1 MRRVSSCL
9 TLKGFITA
17 YCVLIAMSLFSQ
29 DINIPMEPKYWD
41 YDTSRVEFVKH
52 RAVAALQ
59 NKNGAYYQIFLK
71 NQVFTNGTIE
81 YDVEL
86 TGIGFPG
93 INFRMSADK
102 KNGENFYIRSFGKV
116 NALARTTLQYAAI
129 INGTSMWDLSDAY
142 QSGADIK
149 QPGLN
154 HVKLVIS
161 GKQMLAYVNDMTRPA
176 LQIPELEGRISSG
189 GISLSGNV
197 IYSNLKINPAST
209 EGLSSGPGIDITA
222 NDTRYLRK
230 WQ

>member
-1 MRRVSSCL
+1 MKSIFLIFACILSFQLRSQTVS
-9 TLKGFITA
+9 FPI
-17 YCVLIAMSLFSQ
+17 
-29 DINIPMEPKYWD
+29 EPKYWD
-41 YDTSRVEFVKH
+41 YDSATVQFFKQGNLS
-52 RAVAALQ
+52 AAKP
-59 NKNGAYYQIFLK
+59 KNNGGYQIFLK
-71 NQVFTNGTIE
+71 NQVFTSGTIE

-86 TGIGFPG
+86 TGMGFPG

-197 IYSNLKINPAST
+197 IYSNLKINPGST
-209 EGLSSGPGIDITA
+209 EGLSPGPGIDIIA
-222 NDTRYLRK
+222 N
-230 WQ
+230 